1 MPLASTESAL
11 EIIDWLIIAAY
22 FIFVIWLGS
31 HFGRKQTSSDRYF
44 LGNRRL
50 PGWAVGMSIFATII
64 SSWSFLGLP
73 GKSFKSDMQYLV
85 TIVTI
90 PITVC
95 IAVFFL
101 IPLFRRK
108 VRLSAYEY
116 LERRFGLF
124 ARFYGDIL
132 FMAGHFFKMSMVL
145 YLMCLAL
152 EGVTGW
158 DVLILI
164 VFVGV
169 ATMIYTFFGG
179 IEGVVWTDVTQGFLL
194 LGGGVLSLCFLLFG
208 TQGGPTEVVTAAYE
222 AGKFKLVSFDFE
234 WKEVSVIVLVFF
246 GFSHYMAKYATDQT
260 VVQRYLVAPS
270 SKQAARALWIS
281 VFLLGVVWV
290 LFMTVGVL
298 LWVFY
303 QAQPELLPEAVRAK
317 PDQVLA
323 YFIGHQLPAGVT
335 GLILAGIFAASMST
349 LSSDLNS
356 LASVL
361 AEDFY
366 GKLVKGGSDSR
377 RLVFSR
383 ASVLGAGIL
392 SIFFAMLL
400 TKVESIVDA
409 FFTFSAIIAGGM
421 VGMFFLGLFT
431 KRCSKKGLYIGL
443 AVGVTFI
450 IWAALTNPEKM
461 DALIPSWLPKFR
473 IHIYWLG
480 LLGNIVVFGTGYL
493 ASRIFSPGYMAED
506 GLTIYG
512 KAAARTAEG

>member
-1 MPLASTESAL
+1 VPEPNAESAL
-11 EIIDWLIIAAY
+11 KLIDWLIIAAY
-22 FIFVIWLGS
+22 FVFVIWLGS
-31 HFGRKQTSSDRYF
+31 HFSKRQISSERYF

-73 GKSFKSDMQYLV
+73 GKSFKTDMQYLL
-85 TIVTI
+85 TIAPI

-95 IAVFFL
+95 IAAFFL

-108 VRLSAYEY
+108 IRLSAYEY

-132 FMAGHFFKMSMVL
+132 FIAGHFFKMSMVL

-152 EGVTGW
+152 AGVTGW
-158 DVLILI
+158 HVIAFI
-164 VFVGV
+164 VVVGL
-169 ATMIYTFFGG
+169 ATTTYTFFGG

-194 LGGGVLSLCFLLFG
+194 LGGGILCLFFLLFSTPLSPG
-208 TQGGPTEVVTAAYE
+208 EVLAAAQE
-222 AGKFKLVSFDFE
+222 AGKFKLVSFDFG
-234 WKEVSVIVLVFF
+234 WNKISVFLLLFF
-246 GFSHYMAKYATDQT
+246 GFNHYMTKYATDQT
-260 VVQRYLVAPS
+260 VVQRYLLAPS

-281 VFLLGVVWV
+281 ILLLGIVWV
-290 LFMTVGVL
+290 LFMTIGAL
-298 LWVFY
+298 LWAFY
-303 QAQPELLPEAVRAK
+303 DMQPTLLPDAVRAK
-317 PDQVLA
+317 PDQALA
-323 YFIGHQLPAGVT
+323 YFIGHQLPAGAT

-366 GKLVKGGSDSR
+366 GKLVKGRGDRR
-377 RLVFSR
+377 RLLFSR
-383 ASVLGAGIL
+383 ISVLAAGFL
-392 SIFFAMLL
+392 SIFLAMLL
-400 TKVESIVDA
+400 TKVQSIVDT

-421 VGMFFLGLFT
+421 MAMFFLGLFT
-431 KRCSKKGLYIGL
+431 RRCSTKGLYVGL

-450 IWAALTNPEKM
+450 VWAALTKNPTISQ
-461 DALIPSWLPKFR
+461 ALPSWLPRYR

-480 LLGNIVVFGTGYL
+480 LLGNILVFVTGYF
-493 ASRIFSPGYMAED
+493 ASLIFSPGYIAED

-512 KAAARTAEG
+512 KTVSKVTEK